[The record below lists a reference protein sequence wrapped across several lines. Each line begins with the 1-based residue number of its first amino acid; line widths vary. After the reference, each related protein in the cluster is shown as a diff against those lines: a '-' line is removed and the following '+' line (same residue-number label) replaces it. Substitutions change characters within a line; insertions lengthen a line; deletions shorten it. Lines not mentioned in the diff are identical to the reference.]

1 MSDMSRSHSVNQS
14 DLLNRIIRAVI
25 LIVVA
30 LIASITFVSF
40 AVHHMRLQ
48 FEEEFKGIADT
59 KIQQVTDVV
68 KLTINGDEIVNDKLA
83 AADKYSSVL
92 KLMLADSGSDSITR
106 ESYVLFSYS
115 EGALDMLFA
124 EGADSASNFASGT
137 NEISE
142 WLNADNSPSIV
153 DGKRFE
159 SVIVPVADSS
169 GRCVGIFEYKVSY
182 SELDSLGDK
191 LESRILTSVTIAVA
205 AGIILFVIQ
214 LMLPKII
221 KGSNRGGQRL

>member
-1 MSDMSRSHSVNQS
+1 MSDISRGHSVNQS
-14 DLLNRIIRAVI
+14 ELLNRIVRAVI
-25 LIVVA
+25 LIIVA

-68 KLTINGDEIVNDKLA
+68 GITINGDEIVEDKVA
-83 AADKYSSVL
+83 AAEKYSSVL
-92 KLMLADSGSDSITR
+92 KLMLADTDSGSITS
-106 ESYVLFSYS
+106 ESYVLFAYS
-115 EGALDMLFA
+115 NGSLDMLFA
-124 EGADSASNFASGT
+124 EGADSADSFASGSRS
-137 NEISE
+137 ISE

-169 GRCVGIFEYKVSY
+169 GKCVGIFEYKVSY
-182 SELDSLGDK
+182 SELDSLGNT
-191 LESRILTSVTIAVA
+191 LESRILKAVILA
-205 AGIILFVIQ
+205 VVAGIVLFTVQ
-214 LMLPKII
+214 LMLPRII
-221 KGSNRGGQRL
+221 KGSKRGGQHL

>member
-1 MSDMSRSHSVNQS
+1 MSDISRGHSVNQS
-14 DLLNRIIRAVI
+14 ELLNRIVRAII

-59 KIQQVTDVV
+59 KVQQVTDVV
-68 KLTINGDEIVNDKLA
+68 RITINGDEIVNDKVSA
-83 AADKYSSVL
+83 AEKYNSIL
-92 KLMLADSGSDSITR
+92 KLMLADTDSGSIGQ

-137 NEISE
+137 SEISD
-142 WLNADNSPSIV
+142 WLNSDNSPSIV
-153 DGKRFE
+153 EGKRFE
-159 SVIVPVADSS
+159 SVIVPIADST

-191 LESRILTSVTIAVA
+191 LEGRILTSVILAVA
-205 AGIILFVIQ
+205 AGIVLFIIQ
-214 LMLPKII
+214 LLLPRII
-221 KGSNRGGQRL
+221 NGSKRGGQRL